1 MDLII
6 KDVALRE
13 IQESDMPVLCDI
25 YGSTR
30 TEELDKGTDWNEE
43 QKRFF
48 IEHQFNA
55 QHDYYQKNY
64 SDAKFYIIEMNKIT
78 IGRLYI
84 DFYFEKKG
92 VRIIDITLLPD
103 WRKKNIGTRVL
114 KEILKKATL
123 NKIAVSI
130 HVESFNPAMNLY
142 TRLGFRKISETNG
155 VYHLMEWNSY

>member
-13 IQESDMPVLCDI
+13 IQESDLPVLCDI

-30 TEELDKGTDWNEE
+30 TEELDEGTDWNEE

-64 SDAKFYIIEMNKIT
+64 SEEKNYIFDMSKIRIAK
-78 IGRLYI
+78 LYM
-84 DFYFEKKG
+84 G
-92 VRIIDITLLPD
+92 LC
-103 WRKKNIGTRVL
+103 
-114 KEILKKATL
+114 
-123 NKIAVSI
+123 
-130 HVESFNPAMNLY
+130 
-142 TRLGFRKISETNG
+142 
-155 VYHLMEWNSY
+155 